1 MALIGQISY
10 RISLVEIEPAKCSLS
25 AEQIQGFHM
34 QERKEGWILFRQL
47 AELTSPGLTGFCV
60 TPRHPNSH
68 HRTPVPAPEPLM
80 AIAASGDEMGTLK
93 LRPELIS
100 LPSKARWQ
108 AAWSHFLVKSRGP

>member
-1 MALIGQISY
+1 
-10 RISLVEIEPAKCSLS
+10 
-25 AEQIQGFHM
+25 M
-34 QERKEGWILFRQL
+34 QERKEGWILFRQM
-47 AELTSPGLTGFCV
+47 AELTSPGLIGFCV

-68 HRTPVPAPEPLM
+68 HMTPVPAPEPLM

-108 AAWSHFLVKSRGP
+108 AAWPHLLAKSRGP